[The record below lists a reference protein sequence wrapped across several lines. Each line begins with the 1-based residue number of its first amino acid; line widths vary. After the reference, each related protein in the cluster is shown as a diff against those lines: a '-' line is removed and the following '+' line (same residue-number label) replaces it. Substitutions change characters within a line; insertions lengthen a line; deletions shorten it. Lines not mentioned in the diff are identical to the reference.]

1 MTPGLPSELEAIRAR
16 QPDLTQALKG
26 VERAAATDATIL
38 ILGEPGS
45 GRSYVA
51 RAIHA
56 GSPRVDEPLV
66 EVDPS
71 ATPAA
76 LFEGELFG
84 WRRGAFSGAERDHD
98 GRVARAGG
106 GTLLFDPVEALPLEL
121 QPKLLRLLSERSW
134 TPLGGRER
142 TSDVRF
148 LAVGSDDLEQR
159 VGVGAFRADLFYR
172 LAVVSF
178 VIPPLRNRHRDLEVL
193 VEQVGFDVARRL
205 GREWCGLAPASERWM
220 RTYAWPGNVREL
232 RNRIEQAMILQS
244 GAGRLVVDAP
254 READRWPAPR
264 TLREVECDEIRR
276 ALAHTAGHQGRAAEL
291 LGISRKALWEKRKR
305 LGLG

>member
-1 MTPGLPSELEAIRAR
+1 MHSDFETIHVLL
-16 QPDLTQALKG
+16 PDLRSAVKG
-26 VERAAATDATIL
+26 IDRAAATDATIL
-38 ILGEPGS
+38 ILGEPGT
-45 GRSYVA
+45 GRSHLA

-56 GSPRVDEPLV
+56 ESPRVEEPLV

-98 GRVARAGG
+98 GRVARAGV

-121 QPKLLRLLSERSW
+121 QPKLLRLLAERSW

-142 TSDVRF
+142 SSNVRF
-148 LAVGSDDLEQR
+148 LAVGSEDLQQR
-159 VGVGAFRADLFYR
+159 VEAGAFRADLYYR

-178 VIPPLRNRHRDLEVL
+178 HLPPLRDRHRDFDALFEL
-193 VEQVGFDVARRL
+193 VGPDVARRL
-205 GREWCGLAPASERWM
+205 GRKWPGLSPASERWM
-220 RTYAWPGNVREL
+220 RAYSWPGNLREL
-232 RNRIEQAMILQS
+232 RNRLEQALILQS
-244 GAGRLVVDAP
+244 EPGPLVVEAP

-264 TLREVECDEIRR
+264 TLRDVERDEIRR

-305 LGLG
+305 LGLR

>member
-1 MTPGLPSELEAIRAR
+1 VQSALETIRAL
-16 QPDLTQALKG
+16 QPDLGRALEG

-38 ILGEPGS
+38 ILGEPGT
-45 GRSYVA
+45 GRSHLA

-56 GSPRVDEPLV
+56 ASPRAGEPLV

-98 GRVARAGG
+98 GRVARAGA
-106 GTLLFDPVEALPLEL
+106 GTLLFDPVEGLPLEL

-142 TSDVRF
+142 TSAVRF
-148 LAVGSDDLEQR
+148 LAVGSEDLEQR
-159 VGVGAFRADLFYR
+159 VGAGAFRADLYYR

-178 VIPPLRNRHRDLEVL
+178 RLPPLRDRHRDFEVL
-193 VEQVGFDVARRL
+193 FELVGRDVARRL
-205 GREWCGLAPASERWM
+205 GREWSELSPATERWM
-220 RTYAWPGNVREL
+220 RSYAWPGNLREL
-232 RNRIEQAMILQS
+232 RNRIEQALIL
-244 GAGRLVVDAP
+244 GRATGRLEVEPP

-276 ALAHTAGHQGRAAEL
+276 ALAHTAGHQGHAAEL

-305 LGLG
+305 FGLR